1 MDTEVVDS
9 PYTSV
14 RYLILSILA
23 TPYTKPIRI
32 KNYLGVKQRRKILM
46 GGVHKGG
53 GQVAKTHF
61 SFVSALFANPS
72 VSMLAFSAEINQD
85 KHIFV
90 QIRLYV

>member
-1 MDTEVVDS
+1 
-9 PYTSV
+9 
-14 RYLILSILA
+14 
-23 TPYTKPIRI
+23 
-32 KNYLGVKQRRKILM
+32 M